1 MQSKQRSLQVMDL
14 SSLCGATGSWFLQ
27 TKHQD
32 DESIQKARTVHAMW
46 KVASDSKIMAVHT
59 WHCCRSFRYM
69 LVCLCNPWLT
79 FKWKHQPLLH
89 DSSSACD
96 CKSGPSTKAKPTSVC
111 NQNSVLCKWWIS
123 VASVVPLDLGSC
135 RPNIKMTKAYKKLEL
150 FMQCGK

>member
-69 LVCLCNPWLT
+69 LVGLCNPWLT